1 MISPMKKR
9 LLSMLLASVAAF
21 LVFASLAVADTAE
34 RETYKAA
41 VEPIC
46 KSNKAAAD
54 RLLGPVKGLVK
65 KDKLKQAGE
74 AFTKAANELEKTQ
87 KKLVAVPQPP
97 SDAAKLGKW
106 LTEIK
111 AEVSL
116 MRTIASNFN
125 KNTKAGKSKATSLA
139 VKLQNNATKANNNVI
154 VFQFD
159 YCKIDPSKY
168 T

>member
-1 MISPMKKR
+1 MKKR
-9 LLSMLLASVAAF
+9 LLGTLLASVASL
-21 LVFASLAVADTAE
+21 LVFASFAVADTAE

-54 RLLGPVKGLVK
+54 RLLGPVKDLVR
-65 KDKLKQAGE
+65 KDKLKQAGQ
-74 AFTKAANELEKTQ
+74 AFTKAATELEKTQ
-87 KKLVAVPQPP
+87 KKLAVVPQPP
-97 SDAAKLGKW
+97 EDAAKLGKW
-106 LTEIK
+106 LSEIK

-116 MRTIASNFN
+116 MRTIAANFN

-154 VFQFD
+154 VFSFN

>member
-1 MISPMKKR
+1 MSGPR
-9 LLSMLLASVAAF
+9 TNLARALFAGVASL
-21 LVFASLAVADTAE
+21 LVFAAIAAADTAE

>member
-1 MISPMKKR
+1 MSRPIKKR
-9 LLSMLLASVAAF
+9 LLGTLLAGVAAL
-21 LVFASLAVADTAE
+21 LVLASFAVADTAE
-34 RETYKAA
+34 RETYKAT

-54 RLLGPVKGLVK
+54 RLLGPVKDLVK
-65 KDKLKQAGE
+65 KDKLKQAGQ
-74 AFTKAANELEKTQ
+74 AFTKAATELEKTQ
-87 KKLVAVPQPP
+87 KKLAAVPQPAD
-97 SDAAKLGKW
+97 DAAKLGKW
-106 LTEIK
+106 LSEIK
-111 AEVSL
+111 AEVGL

-154 VFQFD
+154 VFQFN